1 MILGVK
7 LSENITA
14 TSDIVAALKGAQLVL
29 LVIPTPFLRSVM
41 IANRSTLPVGVP
53 LVCCS
58 KGIENETLQCPYE
71 ILIEE
76 LPGKVSLF
84 LEISNTPDI

>member
-1 MILGVK
+1 M
-7 LSENITA
+7 
-14 TSDIVAALKGAQLVL
+14 VL
-29 LVIPTPFLRSVM
+29 LVIPTPFLRMVM

-76 LPGKVSLF
+76 LPGKVRKGKEGPC
-84 LEISNTPDI
+84 LEKAETNPLSYATVSSMDCCIIRSEFC